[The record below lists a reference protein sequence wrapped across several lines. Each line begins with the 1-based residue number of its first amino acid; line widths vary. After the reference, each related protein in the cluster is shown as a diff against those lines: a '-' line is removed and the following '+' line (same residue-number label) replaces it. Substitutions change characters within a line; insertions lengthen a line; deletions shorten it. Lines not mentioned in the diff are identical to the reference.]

1 MSGTITIS
9 CECFSTIVIRLWTLG
24 ILSLKI
30 QKYIPRLQQQF
41 ILISDYKW
49 KNVNKMIQI
58 FFKISQNK
66 QSKQTYGQII
76 FYKKN

>member
-1 MSGTITIS
+1 MSETITIS
-9 CECFSTIVIRLWTLG
+9 SECLSTIVIQLWTLG

-30 QKYIPRLQQQF
+30 QKCIPRLQQQF

-58 FFKISQNK
+58 FFKISQTK
-66 QSKQTYGQII
+66 QSKQTHGQII